1 MKNDLNEIINQ
12 RLKNRLE
19 WQGYL
24 KWLLTHRMLHNR
36 AKREYYKNKP
46 FLNLILKIYF
56 IPYNTLKFFKY
67 VFDQHK
73 YEMISK
79 EIELLNDIKNK
90 QNTKEIE

>member
-24 KWLLTHRMLHNR
+24 KWLFTHRMLHNR

-56 IPYNTLKFFKY
+56 IPYSTLKFFNY
-67 VFDQHK
+67 VFDKHK

-79 EIELLNDIKNK
+79 EIELLNDIKNM

>member
-1 MKNDLNEIINQ
+1 MKNDLNEIVNQ

-24 KWLLTHRMLHNR
+24 KWLLMHRMLHNH

-46 FLNLILKIYF
+46 FLSLIIKIYF
-56 IPYNTLKFFKY
+56 IPYNTFKFFDYILDKY
-67 VFDQHK
+67 K

-79 EIELLNDIKNK
+79 EIKLLNDIKNK
-90 QNTKEIE
+90 QKFKELK